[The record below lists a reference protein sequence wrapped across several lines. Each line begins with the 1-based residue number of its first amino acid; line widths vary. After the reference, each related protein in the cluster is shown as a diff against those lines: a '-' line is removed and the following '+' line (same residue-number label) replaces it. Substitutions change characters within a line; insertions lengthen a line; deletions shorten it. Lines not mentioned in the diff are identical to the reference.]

1 MELLLV
7 EDDER
12 VRRFVRRGLEALPG
26 AVIVATVVPLT
37 VQSGL
42 PAALAIGTVIGLKWW
57 DEGAYETDIGEQ
69 RVVMLEDGTRLLL
82 NTDVPHEGQE
92 PSSLLARAI
101 TEIVTPDNVYD
112 RPASPR

>member
-1 MELLLV
+1 M
-7 EDDER
+7 
-12 VRRFVRRGLEALPG
+12 
-26 AVIVATVVPLT
+26 TVH
-37 VQSGL
+37 L
-42 PAALAIGTVIGLKWW
+42 PARKATLV
-57 DEGAYETDIGEQ
+57 
-69 RVVMLEDGTRLLL
+69 LLL